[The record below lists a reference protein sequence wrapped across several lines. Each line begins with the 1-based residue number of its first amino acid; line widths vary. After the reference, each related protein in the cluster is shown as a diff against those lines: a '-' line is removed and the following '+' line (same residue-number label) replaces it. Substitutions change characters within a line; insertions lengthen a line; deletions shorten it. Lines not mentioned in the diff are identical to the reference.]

1 LPADSD
7 IAADKMANLWDVLKD
22 LNLKHGDMFKVGNKP
37 FTFTTMRESWNSI
50 KNDVVYDEASMEP

>member
-1 LPADSD
+1 
-7 IAADKMANLWDVLKD
+7 MANLWDVLKD